1 VELLK
6 TKAKGFTLLELII
19 TLSLT
24 VLVLGVVYTFFFS
37 NSKTL
42 STTEINSDLQLEA
55 EAIQKDLLMYGTQA
69 EGISKING
77 VELITTKDMEYSS
90 ISASDGKLDVTEIK
104 LKVGADYF
112 TFLYNEINN
121 TLTIRK
127 VNEEDREVID
137 SKLNLPKELSNNV
150 SEFKVRPLD
159 YRMNPTGNFKDAL
172 GLEISLVLNKKKGYS
187 DVTIPVSVIV
197 KLRNKTNI

>member
-1 VELLK
+1 MK

-42 STTEINSDLQLEA
+42 TTTEINSDLQLEA
-55 EAIQKDLLMYGTQA
+55 EGIQKDLLMYGTQA

-112 TFLYNEINN
+112 TFLYNQINN

-127 VNEEDREVID
+127 VNEEDREIID

-159 YRMNPTGNFKDAL
+159 YRMNPTGNFKDAP

-197 KLRNKTNI
+197 KFRNKTNI